1 MKIIRETET
10 GSIVSFNYDNE
21 IAEITGLTTSFEPS
35 QDGTPWMSDIEQ
47 TPYLLRRSPDLDH
60 DYNSEMDTLIGGSVA
75 WNQLAPE
82 TYKSGGDTSWGSF
95 YVTYNETG
103 AYDSDT
109 KTASMNVS
117 VANSSSRLAFR
128 TNNYQNHV
136 HLVIGVAKST
146 ISGTLCFECSRG
158 WLQRTLVITANNSVS
173 FAWIY
178 KPDYGTDSYQRSQ
191 FSIQNNSAAYT
202 LEITKPQMFDL
213 TQMLGTEIADYVYSL
228 EQTTA
233 GSGIA
238 WLKSHG
244 FLTKDYYAYDT
255 DSLVSVKTSEHKTV
269 GKNLI
274 EPIMATGT
282 FRGVT
287 CTNNGDGSFTLN
299 GTATGGAATFR
310 IDQSSYGA
318 ANNLKSYKAGQYTI
332 SGLQENVYLSLMQNQ
347 TWVSCFNVNDRPN
360 GTYTVAS
367 DYDNCFIYLSVLSG
381 ATVNNVTVKPM
392 LEKGST
398 ATAYE
403 PYESHSY
410 PLDSDL
416 ELRGIP
422 KLSNG
427 NLYYDGDEYSPSGQ
441 VVRNYKKVTA
451 TDIKNYYNSFDA
463 SLHQYRVQ
471 FTGAFNGIPNNNQTV
486 KNPTNAVCNIM
497 DISASWSDMQS
508 FDASVVRAGMYH
520 YPQWDYTRLY
530 IVLPTSITTKADAET
545 WLDNSGIEITFK
557 LQTPTTETADSFAS
571 PQIVSPLGT
580 EEYVDERSVPVPVG
594 HRTTYMLP
602 YPISGWDEVKAYVSP
617 TEEEEDATIY
627 TINLN
632 GTRYGGTIDFFRGV
646 MNVAMAEVDLGTL
659 TWGYSNTQF
668 YTGGARP
675 SPKIP
680 SSTSVKANAICS
692 IYPVV
697 ARNNAANGTFC
708 IAGNGNFVIYD
719 SRYTSASD
727 FKIAM
732 SGVKLVYELAE
743 PIEVQLTAEQI
754 EALNGQNNVWANCGD
769 ITLSWL
775 HAPVLSEAVMLNGKY
790 LEMAIDGYTTL
801 GTSGRRSLGREIDA
815 YTVGTAD
822 GETVK
827 NSTFPSRKITV
838 NYVIQTDTEEELT
851 EAINQLANILNQD
864 ECDFVFRDEPDK
876 YFSGY
881 GLLDS
886 EPKKYRHAVKGTWS
900 LYCAY
905 PFKRSTE
912 LVELSSKDPTVAS
925 VDAHSATFTFDY
937 NGTLPAHPIL
947 RAEFASAKSGGEYN
961 EDGDCGYVAFLDAE
975 ENIIQ
980 LGNPEVLDV
989 DQYANETLINREF
1002 TSISGW
1008 TASGVTVGD
1017 ITDQFW
1023 ESGKG
1028 QTQSYAKGTGSLTK
1042 SVTGAVDMEFDI
1054 VHRLCVSAA
1063 NQTGKF
1069 ECYAKNGNN
1078 IVVGFKIEKTGN
1090 GTTGTVSYI
1099 LNNKV
1104 VGTDSIDLSYYNTHF
1119 GYCNRT
1125 ARYVTQTYSV
1135 KETYYV
1141 KKKGKKKKKTRW
1153 VTKTRQVQNGWNYTQ
1168 SNLNSGWSKD
1178 GGVVVFSVGNLADR
1192 TFKSS
1197 DIELTPSTSV
1207 VFGFT
1212 GSFHTNA
1219 VHSCAMLSKAGV
1231 PFAEIPN
1238 VFTAGDV
1245 VEGDCNSA
1253 DVMLYRA
1260 GSLEGHLEP
1269 QYGALGNDWE
1279 DFEIKPGK
1287 NIIRAVWSDWVN
1299 TSYKPEIKIIF
1310 NEVYV

>member
-1 MKIIRETET
+1 MKIKTETQT
-10 GSIVSFNYDNE
+10 GSIVSFKYDDE
-21 IAEITGLTTSFEPS
+21 IAEITGLTTSFEPI
-35 QDGTPWMSDIEQ
+35 QDGTPWMSDLNQ
-47 TPYLLRRSPDLDH
+47 TPYLLRQSPQYGH
-60 DYNSEMDTLIGGSVA
+60 DYNSEIDTLIGGSIA
-75 WNQLAPE
+75 WNQLVMNDESTSTEAGIAYTKNSDGSWRVTGTYSARSYKYLSTLNIGGINADDVVYVSS
-82 TYKSGGDTSWGSF
+82 TYKMPANAGLIFDFRSESAYIGGTQVYPNGSYTITKVPSGATVLGRPYININNLSVG
-95 YVTYNETG
+95 
-103 AYDSDT
+103 
-109 KTASMNVS
+109 TAIDFTVKPIFVNLT
-117 VANSSSRLAFR
+117 RL
-128 TNNYQNHV
+128 
-136 HLVIGVAKST
+136 LGST
-146 ISGTLCFECSRG
+146 I
-158 WLQRTLVITANNSVS
+158 AN
-173 FAWIY
+173 
-178 KPDYGTDSYQRSQ
+178 
-191 FSIQNNSAAYT
+191 
-202 LEITKPQMFDL
+202 
-213 TQMLGTEIADYVYSL
+213 YVYSL
-228 EQTTA
+228 EQSTA

-238 WLKSHG
+238 WLKSYG
-244 FLTKDYYAYDT
+244 FLGKDYYAYNNG
-255 DSLVSVKTSEHKTV
+255 SLVSVKTSEHRTT
-269 GKNLI
+269 GKNQLRNSASTLTTNGI
-274 EPIMATGT
+274 T
-282 FRGVT
+282 FTV
-287 CTNNGDGSFTLN
+287 NSDGSVNVN
-299 GTATGGAATFR
+299 GTAT
-310 IDQSSYGA
+310 
-318 ANNLKSYKAGQYTI
+318 ANAFLEMANLYL
-332 SGLQENVYLSLMQNQ
+332 LQA
-347 TWVSCFNVNDRPN
+347 
-360 GTYTVAS
+360 GTYIVSGSTDSNAS
-367 DYDNCFIYLSVLSG
+367 IIIRETNAAGTPLAASPSDSPAGSGTSQFTRDGSNTIGVVLRVPSG
-381 ATVNNVTVKPM
+381 ATLNNVKIYPM
-392 LEKGST
+392 IRFADVSDT
-398 ATAYE
+398 TFE
-403 PYESHSY
+403 PYTVHSY
-410 PLDSDL
+410 PLGNDD
-416 ELRGIP
+416 LRGIF

-427 NLYYDGDEYSPSGQ
+427 NLYADGDVKTSDGHIQRRYTIVDLGTLNWEYVPNWNGHPVHTVVLSTAKGWGDNVVGNFICPKYTSMSRNQLYALDGSGMSINPSKSIA
-441 VVRNYKKVTA
+441 VRDYAYT
-451 TDIKNYYNSFDA
+451 
-463 SLHQYRVQ
+463 
-471 FTGAFNGIPNNNQTV
+471 
-486 KNPTNAVCNIM
+486 
-497 DISASWSDMQS
+497 SASAFKTAM
-508 FDASVVRAGMYH
+508 
-520 YPQWDYTRLY
+520 
-530 IVLPTSITTKADAET
+530 
-545 WLDNSGIEITFK
+545 SGVYLIYE
-557 LQTPTTETADSFAS
+557 LATPTTETADSFAS
-571 PQIVSPLGT
+571 PQIVDPNGT
-580 EEYVDERSVPVPVG
+580 EEYVDTRDVPVPVG

-646 MNVAMAEVDLGTL
+646 MTL
-659 TWGYSNTQF
+659 THGHYAVTGNESGTWSLNNSDAVRQIVYKNMRSYLIGVKE
-668 YTGGARP
+668 TGGREATAMFNLF
-675 SPKIP
+675 INADAQ
-680 SSTSVKANAICS
+680 TSADVGYAYIE
-692 IYPVV
+692 
-697 ARNNAANGTFC
+697 NGYLNMVFEPNTF
-708 IAGNGNFVIYD
+708 
-719 SRYTSASD
+719 SASD
-727 FKIAM
+727 D
-732 SGVKLVYELAE
+732 VKAWLRASDVELVYELAT
-743 PIEVQLTAEQI
+743 PLEVQLTAEQI
-754 EALNGQNNVWANCGD
+754 EALQGQNNVWCDSGD
-769 ITLSWL
+769 TTLTWR
-775 HAPVLSEAVMLNGKY
+775 HIPVLDEAVMLNGKY
-790 LEMAIDGYTTL
+790 LELTIDGYSTL
-801 GTSGRRSLGREIDA
+801 GTSGRRSLGRQLDT
-815 YTVGTAD
+815 YSVGTAD

-851 EAINQLANILNQD
+851 DAINQLANILNQD

-876 YFSGY
+876 FFSGY

-925 VDAHSATFTFDY
+925 VESHSATFVFDY
-937 NGTLPAHPIL
+937 KGTLPARPIL

-989 DQYANETLINREF
+989 DQYANATLINREF
-1002 TSISGW
+1002 TSLSGW
-1008 TASGVTVGD
+1008 TASGVTAGD
-1017 ITDQFW
+1017 LTDQFW
-1023 ESGKG
+1023 QNGKG

-1090 GTTGTVSYI
+1090 GTAGTVSYI

-1141 KKKGKKKKKTRW
+1141 KKKGKKKKKKKTRW
-1153 VTKTRQVQNGWNYTQ
+1153 VTKTRQMQNGWNYTQ

-1212 GSFHTNA
+1212 GSMHTNA
-1219 VHSCAMLSKAGV
+1219 VHSCSMLSKAGV